1 MLLNWLKRPYPFV
14 ENFLSKLTLTLGLS
28 LIAFLFLYFF
38 RPFNLDI
45 VESDWYMFGFGL
57 CSLISLGI
65 HFLIL
70 PIFLPRLFN
79 TESWTVGKQI
89 VFVLSMT
96 FWIGVIN
103 FYYNSI
109 VGAEISPQYSLT
121 TMVFMALAVGIL
133 PIITMTYFIEIYEN
147 NKNKSLAKGIKL
159 PEVIKVQDFIHI
171 VSKSNQQ
178 EHLNILSSALIYVES
193 NKNYCS
199 IYYLFQGNVKQYM
212 MRITLKD
219 LIEQIKERPKFIR
232 CHRSFVI
239 NKEHIEKVEG
249 NARSLLIKLKY
260 IENQIPVSRKFDK
273 SLLDF

>member
-1 MLLNWLKRPYPFV
+1 
-14 ENFLSKLTLTLGLS
+14 
-28 LIAFLFLYFF
+28 
-38 RPFNLDI
+38 
-45 VESDWYMFGFGL
+45 
-57 CSLISLGI
+57 
-65 HFLIL
+65 
-70 PIFLPRLFN
+70 
-79 TESWTVGKQI
+79 VGKQI

-273 SLLDF
+273 SLLEF